1 MELKELPE
9 IAELLA
15 EGFLADRIFLKR
27 EYDKAREYA
36 DAIREAREMIRTGRN
51 FKISHLHKLVRFYDW
66 LLLKYG
72 SKTFKN
78 EAEAESFVLEKIK
91 AIGDNTPDFESFWGW
106 LREITLSE
114 TSQKLAPVV

>member
-1 MELKELPE
+1 MELREFPE

-15 EGFLADRIFLKR
+15 EGFLADRIFLNR

-36 DAIREAREMIRTGRN
+36 DAIREARIMMRTGRN
-51 FKISHLHKLVRFYDW
+51 LKISYLQKLVRFYDW

-72 SKTFKN
+72 GKTFRN
-78 EAEAESFVLEKIK
+78 EAEAESFLSEKIK
-91 AIGDNTPDFESFWGW
+91 AIGDNTQDFESFWGW